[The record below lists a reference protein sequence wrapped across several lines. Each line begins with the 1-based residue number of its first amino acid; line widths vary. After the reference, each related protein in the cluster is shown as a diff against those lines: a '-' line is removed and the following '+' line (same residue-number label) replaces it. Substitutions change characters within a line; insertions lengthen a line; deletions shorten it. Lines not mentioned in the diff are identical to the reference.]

1 LETQIPQARGQ
12 VRRAANISQLIG
24 PAATLP
30 ERRSAQ
36 ARGTVSATLHLTGGC
51 GGGWMRSILL
61 WLIGVPIPIIL
72 LLAFCTHH
80 F

>member
-1 LETQIPQARGQ
+1 LGLQIPEEGRE
-12 VRRAANISQLIG
+12 VRRAANISLG
-24 PAATLP
+24 S
-30 ERRSAQ
+30 RRESAVEPLR
-36 ARGTVSATLHLTGGC
+36 ARIIVRRRAELKETVA
-51 GGGWMRSILL
+51 MRSILL